1 MKLLKRTKQPLTT
14 TEPKLILTQSV
25 LAHYLSTKGIK
36 FSYDK
41 DGDINGIWEM
51 NKFWFLLLGSPV
63 QTLQILSRWHAK
75 FDVPDDTFLLVMINE
90 WNRDNLWPELSLSR
104 QGTITSIMCTHNFPV
119 HAGITPRQLDEQI
132 FIAIDAATDVFNSLT
147 KRFSN
152 VGKK

>member
-1 MKLLKRTKQPLTT
+1 MKLRKRRSKPRTT
-14 TEPKLILTQSV
+14 VEPKLVLNQSA

-41 DGDINGIWEM
+41 DGDISAVWEM
-51 NKFWFLLLGSPV
+51 NTFWFLLIGSPV

-75 FDVPDDTFLLVMINE
+75 FDVPDDTFLHIMINE
-90 WNRDNLWPELSLSR
+90 WNRDNLWPELSLTR

-119 HAGITPRQLDEQI
+119 DAGITPSQLDEQI
-132 FIAIDAATDVFNSLT
+132 FVAIDAATDVFNSLT

-152 VGKK
+152 VGNK